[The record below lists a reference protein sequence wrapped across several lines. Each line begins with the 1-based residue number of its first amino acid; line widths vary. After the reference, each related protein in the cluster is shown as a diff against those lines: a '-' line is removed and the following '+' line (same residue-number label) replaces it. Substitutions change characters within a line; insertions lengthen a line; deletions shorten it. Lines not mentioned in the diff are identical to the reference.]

1 VALVRR
7 FGQRP
12 ALGEQIES
20 QVWILLRIVRIG
32 RADPCRIAL
41 RASLLNAVDRAQDAQ
56 GVAAPDQRTYDKS
69 IDYRTHRAR

>member
-1 VALVRR
+1 M
-7 FGQRP
+7 
-12 ALGEQIES
+12 
-20 QVWILLRIVRIG
+20 RIG

-41 RASLLNAVDRAQDAQ
+41 RASLLNAVDRVQDAQ